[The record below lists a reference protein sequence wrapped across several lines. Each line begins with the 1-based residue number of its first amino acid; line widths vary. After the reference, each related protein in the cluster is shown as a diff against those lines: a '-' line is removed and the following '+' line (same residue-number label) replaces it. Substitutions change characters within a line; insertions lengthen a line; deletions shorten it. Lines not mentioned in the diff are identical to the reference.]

1 MIFSKLLNQLI
12 MKNLSETTEFAQKLI
27 IKKSVT
33 PNDDGAIKVL
43 KKKLSKI
50 GFTNIDLPFGSKKNN
65 DLILNLF
72 SINKSKKLNNK
83 TLCFAGHT
91 DVVPEGDYKKW
102 KYDPFLGKVSGGKLH
117 GRGASDM
124 KGAIAA
130 WIMACDNIL
139 KKKKLN
145 ISLALL
151 ITGDEEGVAT
161 NGTVKVV
168 QYLKQKK
175 IKIDHCIV
183 GEPTNPNYIGE
194 MIKVGRRG
202 SLSFSIETIGEYG
215 HVAYPHLA
223 KNPVTS
229 LIHIC
234 NKLNNLKLNLKAK
247 NFPQTNLEVTSIDT
261 GNPTSNV
268 IPNSCKALIN
278 IRYNTRYNEKL
289 LLKKIKASFSE
300 VPCTVKLNIISSNK
314 PFYTKSDK
322 CLSLLEKSIY
332 KVTKKRPTLSTT
344 GGTSDA
350 RFIKDI
356 CPVYEFGSVG
366 KTMHQVN
373 ENIDIKDLEKLQK
386 IYEDLILS
394 YNEIYGLN

>member
-1 MIFSKLLNQLI
+1 MKKL
-12 MKNLSETTEFAQKLI
+12 SAATVFAQKLI

-43 KKKLSKI
+43 KEKLSEM
-50 GFTNIDLPFGSKKNN
+50 GFSNIDLPFGSKKNN
-65 DLILNLF
+65 DLIHNLF
-72 SINKSKKLNNK
+72 SVKNSKKLNNK
-83 TLCFAGHT
+83 LLCFAGHT

-102 KYDPFLGKVSGGKLH
+102 KFDPFLGKVSGGKLH

-130 WIMACDNIL
+130 WVMACNNIL

-145 ISLALL
+145 IALALL
-151 ITGDEEGVAT
+151 ITGDEEGIAT

-175 IKIDHCIV
+175 IKINHCIV

-202 SLSFSIETIGEYG
+202 SLSFSIETIGKYG

-247 NFPQTNLEVTSIDT
+247 NFPQTNLEVTSVDT

-268 IPNSCKALIN
+268 IPNSCKALVN

-300 VPCTVKLNIISSNK
+300 VPCNVKLKIISSNK

-322 CLSLLEKSIY
+322 FLSLLEKSIY
-332 KVTKKRPTLSTT
+332 KVTKKKPTLSTT

-366 KTMHQVN
+366 KTMHQIN
-373 ENIDIKDLEKLQK
+373 ENIDIKDLENLQQ

-394 YNEIYGLN
+394 YNDIYG

>member
-1 MIFSKLLNQLI
+1 MKKL
-12 MKNLSETTEFAQKLI
+12 SAATVFAQKLI

-43 KKKLSKI
+43 KDKLSKM
-50 GFTNIDLPFGSKKNN
+50 GFSNIDLPFGSKKNN
-65 DLILNLF
+65 DLIHNLF
-72 SINKSKKLNNK
+72 SVKNSKKLNNK
-83 TLCFAGHT
+83 LLCFAGHT

-102 KYDPFLGKVSGGKLH
+102 KFDPFLGKVSGGKLH

-130 WIMACDNIL
+130 WVMACNNIL

-145 ISLALL
+145 IALALL
-151 ITGDEEGVAT
+151 ITGDEEGIAT

-175 IKIDHCIV
+175 IKINHCIV

-202 SLSFSIETIGEYG
+202 SLSFSIETIGKYG

-247 NFPQTNLEVTSIDT
+247 NFPQTNLEVTSVDT

-268 IPNSCKALIN
+268 IPNSCKALVN

-300 VPCTVKLNIISSNK
+300 VPCNVKLKIISSNK

-322 CLSLLEKSIY
+322 FLSLLEKSIY
-332 KVTKKRPTLSTT
+332 KVTKKKPTLSTT

-366 KTMHQVN
+366 KTMHQIN
-373 ENIDIKDLEKLQK
+373 ENIDIKDLENLQQ

-394 YNEIYGLN
+394 YNDIYG

>member
-43 KKKLSKI
+43 KEKLSKI
-50 GFTNIDLPFGSKKNN
+50 GFKNIDLPFGSKKKN

-91 DVVPEGDYKKW
+91 DVVPEGDCKKW

-130 WIMACDNIL
+130 WVMACNNIL

-175 IKIDHCIV
+175 IKINHCIV

-202 SLSFSIETIGEYG
+202 SLSFSIETIGKYG

-247 NFPQTNLEVTSIDT
+247 NFPQTNLEVTSVDT

-268 IPNSCKALIN
+268 IPNSCKALVN

-300 VPCTVKLNIISSNK
+300 VPCTVKLKIISSNK

-322 CLSLLEKSIY
+322 FLSLLEKSIY
-332 KVTKKRPTLSTT
+332 KVTKKKPTLSTT

-366 KTMHQVN
+366 KTMHQIN
-373 ENIDIKDLEKLQK
+373 ENIDIKDLENLQK

-394 YNEIYGLN
+394 YNDIYG

>member
-1 MIFSKLLNQLI
+1 MKKL
-12 MKNLSETTEFAQKLI
+12 SAATVFAQKLI

-43 KKKLSKI
+43 KEKLSEM
-50 GFTNIDLPFGSKKNN
+50 GFSNIDLPFGSKKNN
-65 DLILNLF
+65 DLIHNLF
-72 SINKSKKLNNK
+72 SVKNSKKLNNK
-83 TLCFAGHT
+83 LLCFAGHT

-102 KYDPFLGKVSGGKLH
+102 KFDPFLGKVSGGKLH

-130 WIMACDNIL
+130 WVMACNNIL

-145 ISLALL
+145 IALALL
-151 ITGDEEGVAT
+151 ITGDEEGIAT

-175 IKIDHCIV
+175 IKINHCIV

-202 SLSFSIETIGEYG
+202 SLSFSIETIGKYG

-247 NFPQTNLEVTSIDT
+247 NFPQTNLEVTSVDT

-268 IPNSCKALIN
+268 IPNSCKALVN

-289 LLKKIKASFSE
+289 LLNKIKASFSG
-300 VPCTVKLNIISSNK
+300 VPCNVKLKIISSNK

-322 CLSLLEKSIY
+322 FLSLLEKSIY
-332 KVTKKRPTLSTT
+332 KVTKKKPTLSTT

-366 KTMHQVN
+366 KTMHQIN

>member
-1 MIFSKLLNQLI
+1 MKKL
-12 MKNLSETTEFAQKLI
+12 SAATVFAQKLI

-33 PNDDGAIKVL
+33 PNDDGAIKLL
-43 KKKLSKI
+43 KEKLSEM
-50 GFTNIDLPFGSKKNN
+50 GFSNIDLPFGSKKNN
-65 DLILNLF
+65 DLIHNLF
-72 SINKSKKLNNK
+72 SVKNSKKLNNK
-83 TLCFAGHT
+83 LLCFAGHT
-91 DVVPEGDYKKW
+91 DVVPEGDSKKW
-102 KYDPFLGKVSGGKLH
+102 KFDPFLGKVSGGKLH

-130 WIMACDNIL
+130 WVMACNNIL

-145 ISLALL
+145 IALALL
-151 ITGDEEGVAT
+151 ITGDEEGIAT
-161 NGTVKVV
+161 NGTVKLV

-175 IKIDHCIV
+175 IKINHCIV

-202 SLSFSIETIGEYG
+202 SLSFSIETIGKYG

-247 NFPQTNLEVTSIDT
+247 NFPQTNLEVTSVDT

-268 IPNSCKALIN
+268 IPNSCKALVN

-289 LLKKIKASFSE
+289 LLKKIKASFSG
-300 VPCTVKLNIISSNK
+300 VPCNVKLKIISSNK

-322 CLSLLEKSIY
+322 FLSLLEKSIY
-332 KVTKKRPTLSTT
+332 KVTKKKPTLSTT

-366 KTMHQVN
+366 KTMHQIN
-373 ENIDIKDLEKLQK
+373 ENINIKDLENLQK

-394 YNEIYGLN
+394 YNDIYG

>member
-1 MIFSKLLNQLI
+1 MKKL
-12 MKNLSETTEFAQKLI
+12 SAATVFAQKLI

-43 KKKLSKI
+43 KDKLSEM
-50 GFTNIDLPFGSKKNN
+50 GFSNIDLPFGSKKNN
-65 DLILNLF
+65 DLIHNLF
-72 SINKSKKLNNK
+72 SVKNSKKLNNK
-83 TLCFAGHT
+83 LLCFAGHT
-91 DVVPEGDYKKW
+91 DVVPEGDSKKW
-102 KYDPFLGKVSGGKLH
+102 KFDPFLGKVSGGKLH

-130 WIMACDNIL
+130 WVMACNNIL

-145 ISLALL
+145 IALALL
-151 ITGDEEGVAT
+151 ITGDEEGIAT

-175 IKIDHCIV
+175 IKINHCIV

-202 SLSFSIETIGEYG
+202 SLSFSIETIGKYG

-247 NFPQTNLEVTSIDT
+247 NFPQTNLEVTSVDT

-268 IPNSCKALIN
+268 IPNSCKALVN

-300 VPCTVKLNIISSNK
+300 VPCNVKLKIISSNK

-322 CLSLLEKSIY
+322 FLSLLEKSIY
-332 KVTKKRPTLSTT
+332 KVTKKKPTLSTT

-366 KTMHQVN
+366 KTMHQIN
-373 ENIDIKDLEKLQK
+373 ENINIKDLENLQQ

-394 YNEIYGLN
+394 YNDIYG

>member
-1 MIFSKLLNQLI
+1 
-12 MKNLSETTEFAQKLI
+12 MKNLSETTEFAKSLI

-33 PNDDGAIKVL
+33 PKDAGAMKVL
-43 KKKLSKI
+43 KTKLSKI
-50 GFTNIDLPFGSKKNN
+50 GFTNVDLPFGSQKNN

-72 SINKSKKLNNK
+72 SINKSKSSHNK

-91 DVVPEGDYKKW
+91 DVVPEGDSKKW
-102 KYDPFLGKVSGGKLH
+102 KFDPFLGKVSGGKLH

-130 WIMACDNIL
+130 WVIACSNIL

-151 ITGDEEGVAT
+151 ITGDEEGIAV
-161 NGTVKVV
+161 NGTTKVV
-168 QYLKQKK
+168 EYLKKNK

-202 SLSFSIETIGEYG
+202 SLSFSIETEGKYG

-223 KNPVTS
+223 INPVTC
-229 LIHIC
+229 LIQIC

-247 NFPQTNLEVTSIDT
+247 NFPQTNLEITSIDT

-268 IPNSCKALIN
+268 IPNRCKALIN
-278 IRYNTRYNEKL
+278 IRYNTRYNEKSL
-289 LLKKIKASFSE
+289 VKKIKAFFSK
-300 VPCTVKLNIISSNK
+300 VPCTVKLKIISSNK
-314 PFYTKSDK
+314 PFYTNSDK
-322 CLSLLEKSIY
+322 FLSLLENSIY
-332 KVTKKRPTLSTT
+332 KITKKKPTLSTT

-366 KTMHQVN
+366 KTMHQIN
-373 ENIDIKDLEKLQK
+373 ENIDIKDLESLQK
-386 IYEDLILS
+386 IYEELINS
-394 YNEIYGLN
+394 YNDIYS

>member
-1 MIFSKLLNQLI
+1 
-12 MKNLSETTEFAQKLI
+12 MKNLSDATEFVQKLI

-33 PNDDGAIKVL
+33 PRDDGAMQTL
-43 KKKLSKI
+43 KSKLSKI
-50 GFTNIDLPFGSKKNN
+50 GFTNTDLPFGSKKEN

-72 SINKSKKLNNK
+72 SLNKSNNPRSK

-91 DVVPEGDYKKW
+91 DVVPEGNTKNW
-102 KYDPFLGKVSGGKLH
+102 KFDPFIGKVSNGKIH

-130 WIMACDNIL
+130 WVVACSNIL
-139 KKKKLN
+139 KNKKLN

-151 ITGDEEGVAT
+151 ITGDEEGVAV
-161 NGTVKVV
+161 NGTTKVV
-168 QYLKQKK
+168 KWLKKK
-175 IKIDHCIV
+175 KVKIDHCIV

-202 SLSFSIETIGEYG
+202 SLSFSLEAFGRSG

-223 KNPVTS
+223 NNPITS
-229 LIHIC
+229 LINVCH
-234 NKLNNLKLNLKAK
+234 KLSNLNLNLKAK

-268 IPNSCKALIN
+268 IPNNCKALIN
-278 IRYNTRYNEKL
+278 IRYNTRYNKKIL
-289 LLKKIKASFSE
+289 VQKIKDILLKESCKF
-300 VPCTVKLNIISSNK
+300 KLEIISSNK

-322 CLSLLEKSIY
+322 FLSLLEKSIF
-332 KVTKKRPTLSTT
+332 KVTKKKPTLSTS

-356 CPVYEFGSVG
+356 CPVFEFGSVG

-373 ENIDIKDLEKLQK
+373 ENINIKDLESLQK
-386 IYEDLILS
+386 IYEELILS
-394 YNEIYGLN
+394 YNDLCS

>member
-1 MIFSKLLNQLI
+1 MKKL
-12 MKNLSETTEFAQKLI
+12 SAATVFAQKLI

-43 KKKLSKI
+43 KEKLSEM
-50 GFTNIDLPFGSKKNN
+50 GFSNIDLPFGSKKNN
-65 DLILNLF
+65 DLIHNLF
-72 SINKSKKLNNK
+72 SVKNSKKLNNK
-83 TLCFAGHT
+83 LLCFAGHT

-102 KYDPFLGKVSGGKLH
+102 KFNPFLGKVSGGKLH

-130 WIMACDNIL
+130 WVMACNNIL

-145 ISLALL
+145 IALALL
-151 ITGDEEGVAT
+151 ITGDEEGIAT

-175 IKIDHCIV
+175 IKINHCIV

-202 SLSFSIETIGEYG
+202 SLSFSIETIGKYG

-223 KNPVTS
+223 KNPVTC

-247 NFPQTNLEVTSIDT
+247 NFPQTNLEVTSVDT

-268 IPNSCKALIN
+268 IPNSCKALVN

-289 LLKKIKASFSE
+289 LLKKIKASFSG
-300 VPCTVKLNIISSNK
+300 VPCNVKLKIISSNK

-322 CLSLLEKSIY
+322 FLSLLEKSIY
-332 KVTKKRPTLSTT
+332 KVTKKKPTLSTT

-366 KTMHQVN
+366 KTMHQIN
-373 ENIDIKDLEKLQK
+373 ENIDIKDLENLQQ

-394 YNEIYGLN
+394 YNDIYG

>member
-1 MIFSKLLNQLI
+1 MKKL
-12 MKNLSETTEFAQKLI
+12 SAATVFAQKLI

-43 KKKLSKI
+43 KDKLLEM
-50 GFTNIDLPFGSKKNN
+50 GFSNIDLPFGSKKNN
-65 DLILNLF
+65 DLIHNLF
-72 SINKSKKLNNK
+72 SVKNSKKLNNK
-83 TLCFAGHT
+83 LLCFAGHT

-102 KYDPFLGKVSGGKLH
+102 KFDPFLGKVSGGKLH

-130 WIMACDNIL
+130 WVMACNNIL

-145 ISLALL
+145 IALALL
-151 ITGDEEGVAT
+151 ITGDEEGIAT

-168 QYLKQKK
+168 KYLKQKK
-175 IKIDHCIV
+175 IKINHCIV

-202 SLSFSIETIGEYG
+202 SLSFSIETIGKYG

-247 NFPQTNLEVTSIDT
+247 NFPQTNLEVTSVDT

-268 IPNSCKALIN
+268 IPNSCKALVN

-300 VPCTVKLNIISSNK
+300 VPCNVKLKIISSNK

-322 CLSLLEKSIY
+322 FLSLLEKSIY
-332 KVTKKRPTLSTT
+332 KVTKKKPTLSTT

-366 KTMHQVN
+366 KTMHQIN
-373 ENIDIKDLEKLQK
+373 ENIDIKDLENLQQ

-394 YNEIYGLN
+394 YNDIYG